1 MKKIILSILVVCS
14 SLSQAQMQVSNK
26 VTGVPITNGQIYSF
40 NSTTYALAELP
51 FRITNTSNAAIN
63 VKVRC
68 EAITN
73 TDGTGMELCI
83 GPICLSDVAVG
94 DSYPS
99 TPVVIPANG
108 TNGNFEHFYNSNVGD
123 GTNYP
128 MDYTFKFYQ
137 INGSGAEVGNSVTFT
152 YRFNPNLNTQ
162 VNQLQNVGVAIK
174 SNTIES
180 QLDLQLSNT
189 IQIELFDLNGRKVLT
204 QNLDSGSH
212 SIDVSNLQSSVY
224 ILNFTDEKGKKA
236 NAKIIKK

>member
-1 MKKIILSILVVCS
+1 MKKILLSILVICS
-14 SLSQAQMQVSNK
+14 SLSQAQMLVSNK
-26 VTGVPITNGQIYSF
+26 VTGVPITNGQVYSF

-51 FRITNTSNAAIN
+51 FRITNTSTSPIN

-99 TPVVIPANG
+99 TAVVIPGSG
-108 TNGNFEHFYNSNVGD
+108 TNGNFEHFYNSNPGD
-123 GTNYP
+123 GVNYP

-137 INGSGAEVGNSVTFT
+137 LSATGAEIGNSVTVT

-162 VNQLQNVGVAIK
+162 VNQLESIGVALK
-174 SNTIES
+174 SNTVES
-180 QLDLQLSNT
+180 QLDLQLGNNV
-189 IQIELFDLNGRKVLT
+189 QMELFDLNGRKVLS
-204 QNLDSGSH
+204 QNLDSGTQ
-212 SIDVSNLQSSVY
+212 SIDVSNLQAAVY